1 MEDLPIG
8 SEITL
13 KVVEKKKNLNVLVAS
28 LTR

>member
-13 KVVEKKKNLNVLVAS
+13 KVVEKKNLNVLVAS